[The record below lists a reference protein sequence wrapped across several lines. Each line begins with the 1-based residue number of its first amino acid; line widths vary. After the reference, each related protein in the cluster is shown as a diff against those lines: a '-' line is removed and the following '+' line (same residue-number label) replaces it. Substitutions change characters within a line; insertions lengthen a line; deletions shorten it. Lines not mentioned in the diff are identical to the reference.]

1 MITEEAVQDGYEK
14 PEDHTKFNPV
24 LHAWQTPEEYVEW
37 NARCLR
43 RLAEEQERRRTRPT
57 LEERIRDIVREELG

>member
-1 MITEEAVQDGYEK
+1 
-14 PEDHTKFNPV
+14 
-24 LHAWQTPEEYVEW
+24 
-37 NARCLR
+37 LR